1 MIATRVFGAS
11 GQPWMWRQ
19 VTGLS
24 GFAKE
29 VVCWERQNA
38 VSQATVDIEEHV
50 LGGSVAPYDT
60 RERWLHRLRNLHH
73 GNFYAATGKER
84 SSLTALLASR
94 RPDLILCNFGDIA
107 MRMLPSASRA
117 GIPLVAYF
125 HGDFSFNRNRW
136 YRWSL
141 IRCLKGFSAIIVV
154 TDAERQWLVHHGVP
168 AENIHL
174 IPCGAPTRL
183 FGPRQRRSDDQIRFV
198 MASRLSEDKGCDIS
212 IEAFARVAA
221 LYNQARL
228 DIYGDGPTR
237 GQLEAL
243 VGKLG
248 LEARVRFHGYVD
260 GASLARALP
269 QHDVFIQHSR
279 IKEGAPVAIVEAM
292 ACALPVVA
300 TAVGGIPD
308 QVEPGRTGFLVAE
321 GNGAGMSS
329 AMLKLAGDAAL
340 RERLGREARR
350 QAMLLHDADTQTRR
364 LGAVLKQ
371 IIYGRPAHVIEDLK
385 AS

>member
-38 VSQATVDIEEHV
+38 ASQATADIEEHV
-50 LGGSVAPYDT
+50 LGGLVAPYDT

-84 SSLTALLASR
+84 SSLQALLASSK
-94 RPDLILCNFGDIA
+94 PDLILCNFGDIA
-107 MRMLPSASRA
+107 MRMLPSASTA

-125 HGDFSFNRNRW
+125 HGDFSFVRNRW

-141 IRCLKGFSAIIVV
+141 TRCLRGFSAIVVV
-154 TDAERQWLVHHGVP
+154 TDAEKQWLVRHGVP
-168 AENIHL
+168 AETVHL

-183 FGPRQRRSDDQIRFV
+183 FQPRQDRSDDQVRFV

-221 LYNQARL
+221 LNPNARL

-237 GQLEAL
+237 AKLEAL

-260 GASLARALP
+260 EACLARALP

-279 IKEGAPVAIVEAM
+279 IKEGSPVAIVEAM

-308 QVEPGRTGFLVAE
+308 QVEPGRTGFLVADGDGE
-321 GNGAGMSS
+321 GMSA
-329 AMLKLAGDAAL
+329 AMLKLAGDTAL
-340 RERLGREARR
+340 RKRLGGEARR
-350 QAMLLHDADTQTRR
+350 QAMLRHDADTQTRR
-364 LGAVLKQ
+364 LGAVLRQ
-371 IIYGRPAHVIEDLK
+371 VLYGQHAPVEQDLK